1 MALPKIDTP
10 RFNGT
15 IASSGEE
22 VTFRPFKVKEEKILM
37 LASEGGEYKD
47 MVNACAQ
54 IVSNC
59 VENLNAYEL
68 PIFDLQDLFI
78 QIRSKSDGALAN
90 FKLTCGNDD
99 CGESIPYE
107 MDLTEFKMTG
117 LDNRP
122 NDVIQVS
129 EDMIIKLKYPN
140 AAMASVI
147 DELDDAV
154 LVAKCIEHVVD
165 GEETINV
172 EEEPI
177 EDVVN
182 FVEDLPIDTF
192 KEIQS
197 FFTNMPMMEHVVE
210 YTCPKCEH
218 DNRISINGYE
228 HFFG

>member
-90 FKLTCGNDD
+90 FKLTCGN
-99 CGESIPYE
+99 CEHSIPYE
-107 MDLTEFKMTG
+107 MDLTEFKMTR

-210 YTCPKCEH
+210 YKCPECEH

>member
-15 IASSGEE
+15 IASSGNE

-37 LASEGGEYKD
+37 MASEGGEYKD

-59 VENLNAYEL
+59 VEELNAYEL

-90 FKLTCGNDD
+90 FKLTCGN
-99 CGESIPYE
+99 CEKSIPYE
-107 MDLTEFKMTG
+107 MDLTEFKITG
-117 LDNRP
+117 LEDRPDN
-122 NDVIQVS
+122 VIQVS
-129 EDMIIKLKYPN
+129 EDMVVKLRYPN

-154 LVAKCIEHVVD
+154 LVAKCIEHIVD

-172 EEEPI
+172 EEEP
-177 EDVVN
+177 
-182 FVEDLPIDTF
+182 
-192 KEIQS
+192 
-197 FFTNMPMMEHVVE
+197 
-210 YTCPKCEH
+210 
-218 DNRISINGYE
+218 RI
-228 HFFG
+228 

>member
-15 IASSGEE
+15 IASSGNE

-37 LASEGGEYKD
+37 MASEGGEYKD

-59 VENLNAYEL
+59 VEELNAYEL

-90 FKLTCGNDD
+90 FKLTCGN
-99 CGESIPYE
+99 CEKSIPYE
-107 MDLTEFKMTG
+107 MDLTEFKITG
-117 LDNRP
+117 LEDRPDN
-122 NDVIQVS
+122 VIQVS
-129 EDMIIKLKYPN
+129 EDMVVKLRYPN

-154 LVAKCIEHVVD
+154 LVAKCIEHIVD

-177 EDVVN
+177 EDVVE

-192 KEIQS
+192 DKIKK
-197 FFTNMPMMEHVVE
+197 FFENMPMMEHIVE
-210 YTCPKCEH
+210 YKCPECEH
-218 DNRISINGYE
+218 ENRISINGYE
-228 HFFG
+228 HFF

>member
-15 IASSGEE
+15 IASSGNE

-37 LASEGGEYKD
+37 MASEGGEYKD

-59 VENLNAYEL
+59 VEELNAYEL

-90 FKLTCGNDD
+90 FKLTCGN
-99 CGESIPYE
+99 CEKSIPYE
-107 MDLTEFKMTG
+107 MDLTEFKITG
-117 LDNRP
+117 LEDRPDN
-122 NDVIQVS
+122 VIQVS
-129 EDMIIKLKYPN
+129 EDMVVKLRYPN

-154 LVAKCIEHVVD
+154 LVAKCIEHIVD

-177 EDVVN
+177 EDVVE

-192 KEIQS
+192 DKIKK
-197 FFTNMPMMEHVVE
+197 FFENMPMMEHIVE
-210 YTCPKCEH
+210 YKCPECEH
-218 DNRISINGYE
+218 ENRISINGYE

>member
-15 IASSGEE
+15 IASSGNE

-37 LASEGGEYKD
+37 MASEGGEYKD

-59 VENLNAYEL
+59 VEELNAYEL

-90 FKLTCGNDD
+90 FKLTCGN
-99 CGESIPYE
+99 CEKSIPYE
-107 MDLTEFKMTG
+107 MDLTEFKITG
-117 LDNRP
+117 LEDRPDN
-122 NDVIQVS
+122 VIQVS
-129 EDMIIKLKYPN
+129 EDMVVKLRYPN

-154 LVAKCIEHVVD
+154 LVAKCIEHIVD

-177 EDVVN
+177 EDVVE

-192 KEIQS
+192 DKIKK
-197 FFTNMPMMEHVVE
+197 FFENMPMMEHIVE
-210 YTCPKCEH
+210 YKCPHCEH
-218 DNRISINGYE
+218 ENRISINGYE